1 MCQLPAHPAGREHT
15 EYQWSENLAAMSTR
29 HRATPD
35 HWYSVCGG
43 GWQRGQAAGVGMPRA
58 AAGRRTQRRYA
69 VRLGE
74 RGQVSGRHTG
84 WWTGLR
90 DGITFGWNIHN
101 ASDVLG
107 GDP

>member
-58 AAGRRTQRRYA
+58 WVSGQ
-69 VRLGE
+69 GE
-74 RGQVSGRHTG
+74 RGR
-84 WWTGLR
+84 
-90 DGITFGWNIHN
+90 
-101 ASDVLG
+101 
-107 GDP
+107 